1 MLSLVGFFMSCFV
14 PNANLVIKQDLT
26 AFTDILVKYDIPFHS
41 ISARVKTFDSA
52 RIKLSKSD
60 LFGNNI
66 FKLYDLIGF
75 RMVFYTSNDL
85 YQFSRLAKQ
94 EKFMTYVHD
103 YIKDPKDNGYKAYHF
118 HYRNTVSDCPIENI
132 ECQLVVLDNFYNNM
146 HGTASNHKDYAN
158 DNIPFDLKTHEDD
171 ITTEPPPLWDN
182 M

>member
-1 MLSLVGFFMSCFV
+1 MLSLVIFTSCFV
-14 PNANLVIKQDLT
+14 PNANLVIKQDIT
-26 AFTDILVKYDIPFHS
+26 SFTDILVKNDIPFHS

-52 RIKLSKSD
+52 RIKLSKYD

-75 RMVFYTSNDL
+75 RVVFYTPVDL
-85 YQFSRLAKQ
+85 YYFFKIVKQ
-94 EKFMTYVHD
+94 EKFITYVHD
-103 YIKDPKDNGYKAYHF
+103 YLKDPKDNGYKAHHF

-146 HGTASNHKDYAN
+146 YGTASNHKDYIN
-158 DNIPFDLKTHEDD
+158 DNIPFDLKVQKDTN
-171 ITTEPPPLWDN
+171 TEPPHIWDN